1 MAFIKLSIAVF
12 LLRIAVQKRYQWI
25 LKISMAIVAIWT
37 AGIFLFDVFECK
49 PVEFQWDY
57 TIQGGT
63 CVSGD
68 SLVNAAYAFSVL
80 SALSDWL
87 YALLPIPMLWS
98 VKMNQQTKAAVI
110 VILSLG
116 VFASVATL
124 IRIKYLI
131 DLGLADDILY
141 ASTETM
147 IWTIVEPGLGITAA
161 SAVTLR
167 PLLRACKIP
176 GFSSANTSE
185 AYANARGARPSAQG
199 GGNSM
204 PNLEAGSSYGQG
216 QELDMDDMLKHSRVL
231 ANGSSIKLP
240 SLVKP
245 YARSDNGS
253 QDFILQPTE
262 SLNRLATSAKS
273 QV

>member
-1 MAFIKLSIAVF
+1 
-12 LLRIAVQKRYQWI
+12 
-25 LKISMAIVAIWT
+25 MAIVAIWT
-37 AGIFLFDVFECK
+37 AGIFFFDVFECK

-63 CVSGD
+63 CVSGN

-80 SALSDWL
+80 SVLSDWF

-98 VKMNQQTKAAVI
+98 VKMNQQTKAAII

-141 ASTETM
+141 ASTDTM
-147 IWTIVEPGLGITAA
+147 IWTIIEPGLGITAA

-167 PLLRACKIP
+167 PLLRALKIR
-176 GFSSANTSE
+176 GFSSTNTSE
-185 AYANARGARPSAQG
+185 AYANARVARPSARG
-199 GGNSM
+199 GSNGM
-204 PNLEAGSSYGQG
+204 PNLEAGSTYGKG
-216 QELDMDDMLKHSRVL
+216 QELDMDGMLNHSRVL

-240 SLVKP
+240 SIVKP
-245 YARSDNGS
+245 YSRSDNGS
-253 QDFILQPTE
+253 QDFILQSTE
-262 SLNRLATSAKS
+262 SMSRPATIAESH
-273 QV
+273 V